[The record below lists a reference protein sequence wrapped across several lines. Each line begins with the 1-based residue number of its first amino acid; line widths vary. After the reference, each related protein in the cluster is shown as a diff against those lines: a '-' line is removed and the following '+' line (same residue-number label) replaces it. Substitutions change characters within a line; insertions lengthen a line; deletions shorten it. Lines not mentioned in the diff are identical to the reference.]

1 VAGPGTPPSD
11 GGTTHLS
18 VVDAEGNAVA
28 ITETINAPYGSWV
41 VVPGTGI
48 LLNNEMDD
56 FAKDTNAPNLYGLV
70 DTRGANA
77 IVPGKRPL
85 SSMTPTIVVEAGR
98 VRMVTGSPGG
108 PRIIS
113 TTLQS
118 IVNVFDFGMDVK
130 EAVAAP
136 RVHHQWIPDT
146 LFVEAGVPA
155 DVLEAL
161 EGRGHALKAGGEWS
175 AAEAIVVDPES
186 GVRYGGSDP
195 RRDGLA
201 EGY

>member
-1 VAGPGTPPSD
+1 
-11 GGTTHLS
+11 
-18 VVDAEGNAVA
+18 
-28 ITETINAPYGSWV
+28 
-41 VVPGTGI
+41 
-48 LLNNEMDD
+48 MDD

-85 SSMTPTIVVEAGR
+85 SSMTPTIVVEEGR

-130 EAVAAP
+130 GAVAAP
-136 RVHHQWIPDT
+136 RIHHQWVPDT
-146 LFVEAGVPA
+146 LFVEEGVPA
-155 DVLEAL
+155 DVLDAL
-161 EGRGHALKAGGEWS
+161 ARRGHEVKAGGVWS